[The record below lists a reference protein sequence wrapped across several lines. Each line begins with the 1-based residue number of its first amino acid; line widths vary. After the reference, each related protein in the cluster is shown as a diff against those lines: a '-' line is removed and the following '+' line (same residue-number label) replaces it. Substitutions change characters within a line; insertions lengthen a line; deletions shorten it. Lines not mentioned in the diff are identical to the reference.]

1 LHIKKIL
8 SIVFREWPFLCI
20 GVLLIFN
27 VFLLCDLLKLRA
39 ENETWK
45 RNINLTI
52 AEQLVL
58 MEHKL
63 EGTDLRNDMD
73 QLKMKN
79 IHASKLLD
87 NADGYIVF
95 YLFKELTCDRC
106 INNEMMILNNNR
118 EISEK
123 FGVDIIIVFTEITQ
137 EEYMSF
143 AKLFRIK
150 GISIREERPVFAE
163 RFRGIR
169 NPIILLLGHN
179 RHVLAAS
186 ISDYHRDEFRSQKF
200 YDKIKIFVQEMND
213 IN

>member
-1 LHIKKIL
+1 MHIKKLL

-45 RNINLTI
+45 RKNNLTI
-52 AEQLVL
+52 GEQLAL

-63 EGTDLRNDMD
+63 EGIDLRNDID
-73 QLKMKN
+73 QLQRKN
-79 IHASKLLD
+79 VHASQLLD
-87 NADGYIVF
+87 NAEGYILL

-106 INNEMMILNNNR
+106 LNNKMMILNKNR

-123 FGVDIIIVFTEITQ
+123 LGIDIIIVFTEITQ

-150 GISIREERPVFAE
+150 DISIREEGPVLAE

-179 RHVLAAS
+179 RHILAAS
-186 ISDYHRDEFRSQKF
+186 ISDYYRDEYKSEKF
-200 YDKIKIFVQEMND
+200 YDKIKIFVQNMDYVN
-213 IN
+213 